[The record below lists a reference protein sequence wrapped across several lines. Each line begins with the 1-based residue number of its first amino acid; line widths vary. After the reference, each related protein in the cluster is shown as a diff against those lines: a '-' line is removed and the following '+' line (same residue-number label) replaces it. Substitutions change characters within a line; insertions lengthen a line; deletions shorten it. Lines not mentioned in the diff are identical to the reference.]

1 LLIKE
6 GNLKYREVA
15 ELLNISVKT
24 VEAQM
29 SIALKKISLSVPF
42 SLTRY

>member
-1 LLIKE
+1 
-6 GNLKYREVA
+6 VA

-29 SIALKKISLSVPF
+29 SIALKKIGHAVP
-42 SLTRY
+42 LTFLQH